1 MVHRTL
7 VSSSGIFIF
16 SSTEVMEVLKEKS
29 LLSNIGVQVVIAMII
44 GTAVGAMMGDSA
56 TMFAPLGAIFINLI
70 KMLVIPL
77 VAVAL
82 ISGAAGLGNSSSA
95 GKVGVVTLGYFAL
108 TSALAVALAL
118 VMGEVFEPGRG
129 IDVSGVEGMFSSE
142 YAAKGEL
149 PTFWA
154 TITGMI
160 PTNVFQSLNEANILQ
175 ILVFCL
181 FFGIAISKQ
190 AKEKRDPII
199 NGVNAIVDAMVWMIN
214 KVMIIAPLGVFGLMA
229 EAVGTFG
236 FGALMVVFKLFIVY
250 IVAILIFGFVA
261 YPLMIQIFTKT
272 SAKKFLVAM
281 KKPQAVAL
289 STASSMATLP
299 VTMET
304 VEKELGVRNSTASFV
319 LPLGATIN
327 MSGNA
332 IYYGLVAIFFAQL
345 FNIDLSMGAYIAI
358 IVTSTLGAVGQA
370 GVPGP
375 SFLVVAVLLAAGIPI
390 EGLPLLFALD
400 RIFDMIRT
408 ALNITGDAAC
418 AVIVD
423 SLIKDEEQEAE
434 LEKQQA

>member
-1 MVHRTL
+1 ML
-7 VSSSGIFIF
+7 N
-16 SSTEVMEVLKEKS
+16 KKS
-29 LLSNIGVQVVIAMII
+29 LLGNIGVQVVIGMLL
-44 GTAVGAMMGDSA
+44 GSVVGAIMGHNASV
-56 TMFAPLGAIFINLI
+56 FGPLGTIFINLI

-77 VAVAL
+77 VAVAI
-82 ISGAAGLGNSSSA
+82 ISGAAGLGNSQSA

-108 TSALAVALAL
+108 TSALAVVLAL
-118 VMGEVFEPGRG
+118 ILGSVFQPGHG
-129 IDVSGVEGMFSSE
+129 IDVNGIQSMFSNE
-142 YAAKGEL
+142 YEAQGAIPG
-149 PTFWA
+149 FWD
-154 TITGMI
+154 TVTGMI

-181 FFGIAISKQ
+181 FFGIALAKQ
-190 AKEKRDPII
+190 SKEKREPIMNGI
-199 NGVNAIVDAMVWMIN
+199 NTTVDAMVWMIN

-236 FGALMVVFKLFIVY
+236 FASLMVVFKLFLVFLL
-250 IVAILIFGFVA
+250 AIIIFGFVV
-261 YPLMIQIFTKT
+261 YPLMIQAFSKL
-272 SAKKFLVAM
+272 SAKKFISAM

-299 VTMET
+299 VNMDV
-304 VEKELGVRNSTASFV
+304 VENELGVSNSTASFV

-332 IYYGLVAIFFAQL
+332 IYYALVAVFFAQL
-345 FNIDLSMGAYIAI
+345 FHIDLGIGAYVAI
-358 IVTSTLGAVGQA
+358 VLTSTLGAVGQA

-375 SFLVVAVLLAAGIPI
+375 SFLVVAVLLSAGIPI

-400 RIFDMIRT
+400 RVFDMIRT

-423 SLIKDEEQEAE
+423 AMLANEIAANDDVLVEQVAEQKEA
-434 LEKQQA
+434 

>member
-1 MVHRTL
+1 MVMSRNLH
-7 VSSSGIFIF
+7 II
-16 SSTEVMEVLKEKS
+16 STGVKEVLKQKN
-29 LLSNIGVQVVIAMII
+29 LLQNIGVQVVIAMVLGTLI
-44 GTAVGAMMGDSA
+44 GAVMGHDA
-56 TMFAPLGAIFINLI
+56 TMFSPLGAIFINLI

-82 ISGAAGLGNSSSA
+82 ISGAAGLGNSHSA
-95 GKVGVVTLGYFAL
+95 GKVGFVTLGYFAV
-108 TSALAVALAL
+108 TSALAVVLAL
-118 VMGEVFEPGRG
+118 VMGEVFQPGMG
-129 IDVSGVEGMFSSE
+129 IDVSGVEGMFSAE
-142 YAAKGEL
+142 YASKGEL

-154 TITGMI
+154 TVIGMI
-160 PTNVFQSLNEANILQ
+160 PTNVFQSLNDANILQ

-181 FFGIAISKQ
+181 FLGIAISKQ
-190 AKEKRDPII
+190 SPEKRDPVI
-199 NGVNAIVDAMVWMIN
+199 NGVNTIVDSMVWMIN
-214 KVMIIAPLGVFGLMA
+214 KVMVIAPIGVFGLMA

-236 FGALMVVFKLFIVY
+236 FGALMVVFKLFVVY
-250 IVAILIFGFVA
+250 TAAILIFGFIV
-261 YPLMIQIFTKT
+261 YPAMIHFFSKT
-272 SAKKFLVAM
+272 SAKKFISAM

-299 VTMET
+299 VTMDT
-304 VEKELGVRNSTASFV
+304 VEKDLGVRNSTASFV

-332 IYYGLVAIFFAQL
+332 IYYGLVAVFFAQL
-345 FNIDLSMGAYIAI
+345 FHIDLSMGAYIAI

-400 RIFDMIRT
+400 RVFDMIRT

-423 SLIKDEEQEAE
+423 SMIEDSDAE
-434 LEKQQA
+434 KVYQDQQA

>member
-1 MVHRTL
+1 MGNFRILH
-7 VSSSGIFIF
+7 FI
-16 SSTEVMEVLKEKS
+16 STEVMEVLKEKS
-29 LLSNIGVQVVIAMII
+29 LLNNIGVQVVIASW
-44 GTAVGAMMGDSA
+44 AQPLVMMGHDA
-56 TMFAPLGAIFINLI
+56 TVFAPLGAIFINLI

-82 ISGAAGLGNSSSA
+82 ISGAAGLGNSQSA
-95 GKVGVVTLGYFAL
+95 GKVGIVTLGYFGL
-108 TSALAVALAL
+108 TSAPLRLHYLWVKYSNQAW
-118 VMGEVFEPGRG
+118 GG
-129 IDVSGVEGMFSSE
+129 IDVSGVEGMFSAE
-142 YAAKGEL
+142 YASKGEL

-175 ILVFCL
+175 ILVFCM

-190 AKEKRDPII
+190 AKERREPII
-199 NGVNAIVDAMVWMIN
+199 NGVNCIVDAMVWMIN
-214 KVMIIAPLGVFGLMA
+214 KVMIIAPPIGVFGLMA

-236 FGALMVVFKLFIVY
+236 FGALMVVFKLFVVY
-250 IVAILIFGFVA
+250 VAAILIFGFVV
-261 YPLMIQIFTKT
+261 YPAMVHIFTKT
-272 SAKKFLVAM
+272 SAKKFLSSM

-299 VTMET
+299 VTMDT
-304 VEKELGVRNSTASFV
+304 CEKELGVKNSTASFV

-345 FNIDLSMGAYIAI
+345 FNIDLGMGAYIAI

-423 SLIKDEEQEAE
+423 ALIEEEAAEAE
-434 LEKQQA
+434 LKKQEA

>member
-1 MVHRTL
+1 M
-7 VSSSGIFIF
+7 
-16 SSTEVMEVLKEKS
+16 LKEKN
-29 LLSNIGVQVVIAMII
+29 LLSNIGFQVVIAMVV
-44 GTAVGAMMGDSA
+44 GTVVGATMGQNASI
-56 TMFAPLGAIFINLI
+56 FAPLGSIFINLI

-82 ISGAAGLGNSSSA
+82 ISGAAGLGNSQSA
-95 GKVGVVTLGYFAL
+95 GKVGITTLVYFAV

-118 VMGEVFEPGRG
+118 VMGAIFKPGLG
-129 IDVSGVEGMFSSE
+129 IDVSGVQGMFSAE
-142 YAAKGEL
+142 YASKGDL
-149 PTFWA
+149 PTFWE
-154 TITGMI
+154 TIIGMI
-160 PTNVFQSLNEANILQ
+160 PTNVFQSLNDANILQ

-181 FFGIAISKQ
+181 FFGIAIAKQ
-190 AKEKRDPII
+190 SEEKRTPII
-199 NGVNAIVDAMVWMIN
+199 QGVNTIVDAMVWMIN
-214 KVMIIAPLGVFGLMA
+214 KVMIIAPIGVFGLMA

-236 FGALMVVFKLFIVY
+236 FGALTVVLKLFVVY
-250 IVAILIFGFVA
+250 TAAILIFGFIV

-272 SAKKFLVAM
+272 SARKFISAM

-299 VTMET
+299 VTMDTCEND
-304 VEKELGVRNSTASFV
+304 LGVRNSTASFV

-332 IYYGLVAIFFAQL
+332 IYYGLVAVFFAQL
-345 FNIDLSMGAYIAI
+345 FNIDLSMGAYVAI

-418 AVIVD
+418 ALIVD
-423 SLIKDEEQEAE
+423 ALIEEEAAQEVATQE
-434 LEKQQA
+434 S

>member
-1 MVHRTL
+1 
-7 VSSSGIFIF
+7 
-16 SSTEVMEVLKEKS
+16 VLKQKN
-29 LLSNIGVQVVIAMII
+29 LIANIGVQVVIAMIV
-44 GTAVGAMMGDSA
+44 GTAVGVMMGEQA
-56 TMFAPLGAIFINLI
+56 AIFAPLGSIFINLI

-82 ISGAAGLGNSSSA
+82 ISGAAGLGNSHSA
-95 GKVGVVTLGYFAL
+95 GKVGAVTLGFFAF
-108 TSALAVALAL
+108 TSAAAVALAL
-118 VMGEVFEPGRG
+118 IMGVIFQPGVG
-129 IDVSGVEGMFSSE
+129 IDVSSIESMFSAE
-142 YAAKGEL
+142 YATKGAL
-149 PTFWA
+149 PTFWD
-154 TITGMI
+154 TIIGMI

-190 AKEKRDPII
+190 SEEKRTPII
-199 NGVNAIVDAMVWMIN
+199 NGVNTIVDAMVWMIN
-214 KVMIIAPLGVFGLMA
+214 KVMLISPLGVFGLMA
-229 EAVGTFG
+229 ESVGTFG
-236 FGALMVVFKLFIVY
+236 FSALTVVVKLFAVY
-250 IVAILIFGFVA
+250 VAAILIFGFIA
-261 YPLMIQIFTKT
+261 YPLMIQLFSKT
-272 SAKKFLVAM
+272 SARKFLSVM

-299 VTMET
+299 VTMDT
-304 VEKELGVRNSTASFV
+304 VEHELGVRNSTASFV

-345 FNIDLSMGAYIAI
+345 FHIDLSMGSYVAI
-358 IVTSTLGAVGQA
+358 ILTATLGAVGQA

-375 SFLVVAVLLAAGIPI
+375 SFLVVAVLLSAGIPI

-400 RIFDMIRT
+400 RVFDMIRT

-423 SLIKDEEQEAE
+423 SMLNDVEAE
-434 LEKQQA
+434 EVEYQNQRA

>member
-1 MVHRTL
+1 M
-7 VSSSGIFIF
+7 S
-16 SSTEVMEVLKEKS
+16 KS
-29 LLSNIGVQVVIAMII
+29 KNLMGNIGVQVVIAMVLGTVI
-44 GTAVGAMMGDSA
+44 GAIMGESA
-56 TMFAPLGAIFINLI
+56 SMFAPLGDIFINLI

-82 ISGAAGLGNSSSA
+82 ISGAAGLGDSQSA
-95 GKVGVVTLGYFAL
+95 GKVGVTTLGFFAL
-108 TSALAVALAL
+108 TSAMAVALAL
-118 VMGEVFEPGRG
+118 VMGEVFQPGIG
-129 IDVSGVEGMFSSE
+129 IDVSGIENMFSSE
-142 YAAKGEL
+142 YASKGEL

-154 TITGMI
+154 TVTGMI

-181 FFGIAISKQ
+181 FFGIAVSKLE
-190 AKEKRDPII
+190 KERRTPLIQ
-199 NGVNAIVDAMVWMIN
+199 GVNAIVDAMVWMIN
-214 KVMIIAPLGVFGLMA
+214 KVMLIAPLGVFGLMA

-236 FGALMVVFKLFIVY
+236 FSALTVVLKLFIVY
-250 IVAILIFGFVA
+250 VAAILIFGFIV
-261 YPLMIQIFTKT
+261 YPAMVQLLTKH
-272 SAKKFLVAM
+272 SARKFLSVM

-299 VTMET
+299 VTMDA
-304 VEKELGVRNSTASFV
+304 VEHDLKVRNSTASFV

-345 FNIDLSMGAYIAI
+345 FHIDLSMGAYIAI
-358 IVTSTLGAVGQA
+358 ILTATLGAVGQA

-418 AVIVD
+418 SAIVD
-423 SLIKDEEQEAE
+423 ALIEEEPVQAEPEQQEA
-434 LEKQQA
+434 

>member
-1 MVHRTL
+1 ML
-7 VSSSGIFIF
+7 NKDG
-16 SSTEVMEVLKEKS
+16 
-29 LLSNIGVQVVIAMII
+29 LLGNLGVQVVIAMVV
-44 GTAVGAMMGDSA
+44 GTLVGAMMGEGA
-56 TMFAPLGAIFINLI
+56 VVFAPLGAIFINLI

-82 ISGAAGLGNSSSA
+82 ISGAAGLGNSSNA
-95 GKVGVVTLGYFAL
+95 GKVGFVTLGYFGL

-118 VMGEVFEPGRG
+118 VMGAVFQPGVG
-129 IDVSGVEGMFSSE
+129 IDVSGVEGMFSAE
-142 YAAKGEL
+142 YASKGEL

-160 PTNVFQSLNEANILQ
+160 PENVFQSLNEANILQ

-181 FFGIAISKQ
+181 FFGIALSKQ
-190 AKEKRDPII
+190 SKERREPIV
-199 NGVNAIVDAMVWMIN
+199 NGVNTIVDSMVWMIN
-214 KVMIIAPLGVFGLMA
+214 KVMIIAPIGVFGLMA

-236 FGALMVVFKLFIVY
+236 FGALMVVFKLFLVY
-250 IVAILIFGFVA
+250 VAAILVFGFIV
-261 YPLMIQIFTKT
+261 YPLMIQVFTKT
-272 SAKKFLVAM
+272 SAKKFLSVM

-289 STASSMATLP
+289 STSSSMATLP
-299 VTMET
+299 VTMNT
-304 VEKELGVRNSTASFV
+304 VENELGVKNSTASFV

-358 IVTSTLGAVGQA
+358 ILTSTLGAVGQA

-423 SLIKDEEQEAE
+423 SLVEEEDFEAQAE

>member
-1 MVHRTL
+1 L
-7 VSSSGIFIF
+7 
-16 SSTEVMEVLKEKS
+16 LKEKN
-29 LLSNIGVQVVIAMII
+29 LLSNIGVQVVIAMIL
-44 GTAVGAMMGDSA
+44 GTVVGAVMGEHA
-56 TMFAPLGAIFINLI
+56 AIFTPLGTLFINLI

-82 ISGAAGLGNSSSA
+82 ISGAAGLGNSHAA
-95 GKVGVVTLGYFAL
+95 GKVGFITLGYFAV
-108 TSALAVALAL
+108 TSALAVVLAL
-118 VMGEVFEPGRG
+118 LMGHVFQPGMG
-129 IDVSGVEGMFSSE
+129 IDVTSIQGSFSHE
-142 YAAKGEL
+142 YASKGEL
-149 PTFWA
+149 PSFWA

-160 PTNVFQSLNEANILQ
+160 PTNVFQSLTQANILQ

-181 FFGIAISKQ
+181 FFGIALSRQ
-190 AKEKRDPII
+190 GEEKRTPLLNGI
-199 NGVNAIVDAMVWMIN
+199 NTVVDVMIWMIN
-214 KVMIIAPLGVFGLMA
+214 KVMIIAPIGVFGLMA

-236 FGALMVVFKLFIVY
+236 FSALTVVLKLFAVHIA
-250 IVAILIFGFVA
+250 AIIIFGFII
-261 YPLMIQIFTKT
+261 YPLMVQILTKI
-272 SAKKFLVAM
+272 SARKFIAAM

-289 STASSMATLP
+289 STASSLATLP
-299 VTMET
+299 INMDT
-304 VEKELGVRNSTASFV
+304 VENELNVKNSTASFV

-345 FNIDLSMGAYIAI
+345 FHIDLTMGAYIAI
-358 IVTSTLGAVGQA
+358 ILTSTLGAVGQA

-400 RIFDMIRT
+400 RVFDMTRT

-423 SLIKDEEQEAE
+423 ALVEESKQSLPQSQEA
-434 LEKQQA
+434 

>member
-1 MVHRTL
+1 ML
-7 VSSSGIFIF
+7 N
-16 SSTEVMEVLKEKS
+16 
-29 LLSNIGVQVVIAMII
+29 NIGVQVVIAMIL
-44 GTAVGAMMGDSA
+44 GTLIGAMMGESA
-56 TMFAPLGAIFINLI
+56 SIFAPLGTIFINLI

-82 ISGAAGLGNSSSA
+82 ISGAAGLGNSSNA
-95 GKVGVVTLGYFAL
+95 GKVGLTTLAYFGL
-108 TSALAVALAL
+108 TSALAVVLAL
-118 VMGEVFEPGRG
+118 VMGEVFKPGVNIDTAG
-129 IDVSGVEGMFSSE
+129 IEGMFSAE
-142 YAAKGEL
+142 YASKGDL

-181 FFGIAISKQ
+181 FFGIGLSKL
-190 AKEKRDPII
+190 EETRRNPLL
-199 NGVNAIVDAMVWMIN
+199 NGVNAIVDVMVWMIN
-214 KVMIIAPLGVFGLMA
+214 KVMIIAPIGVFGLMA

-236 FGALMVVFKLFIVY
+236 FGALMVVFKLFVVY
-250 IVAILIFGFVA
+250 VAAIMIFGFIV
-261 YPLMIQIFTKT
+261 YPVMIQLCTKT
-272 SAKKFLVAM
+272 SAKKFISAM

-299 VTMET
+299 VTMDT
-304 VEKELGVRNSTASFV
+304 VEKDLGVRNSTASFV

-345 FNIDLSMGAYIAI
+345 FNIDLSMGAYVAI

-423 SLIKDEEQEAE
+423 ALVEEEAQEAE
-434 LEKQQA
+434 LQKQQA